1 MISLI
6 LFYVKKNILE
16 IDTNKNKGGL
26 FFTPGKS
33 LHC

>member
-1 MISLI
+1 MILLI
-6 LFYVKKNILE
+6 LFCVKNILE